1 MMLLGGV
8 KVLRV
13 SGAPLLFVL
22 LWMEHSVFGLDL
34 NANCV
39 TPLGESGKC
48 ILFRECQPLIT
59 IYNKPINTHD
69 DTQLLTQSRCG
80 MLQRKTLVCCP
91 VTSQARSSLPEPP
104 VCGIH
109 LADRVIGGQPT
120 QIDEFPWTA
129 LIEFQKPDDSFGF
142 HCGGSLINERYIV
155 TAAHCI
161 KSIPRGWKVLPLSS
175 SLRNRNHVGMPAYA
189 AGWGKTESATASEKK
204 LKVEMNIKSLQ
215 ECAPVYQRGGI
226 LLKQTHMC
234 AGGVRGKDTCS
245 GDSGGPLMRQMTG
258 SWYLIGVVSFGP
270 QKCGTYGVPGVYTNV
285 AEYVDWIK
293 DNIY

>member
-1 MMLLGGV
+1 
-8 KVLRV
+8 
-13 SGAPLLFVL
+13 
-22 LWMEHSVFGLDL
+22 
-34 NANCV
+34 
-39 TPLGESGKC
+39 
-48 ILFRECQPLIT
+48 
-59 IYNKPINTHD
+59 
-69 DTQLLTQSRCG
+69 
-80 MLQRKTLVCCP
+80 
-91 VTSQARSSLPEPP
+91 
-104 VCGIH
+104 
-109 LADRVIGGQPT
+109 
-120 QIDEFPWTA
+120 
-129 LIEFQKPDDSFGF
+129 
-142 HCGGSLINERYIV
+142 
-155 TAAHCI
+155 
-161 KSIPRGWKVLPLSS
+161 
-175 SLRNRNHVGMPAYA
+175 MPAYA

-270 QKCGTYGVPGVYTNV
+270 QKCGAPGVPGVYTNV